1 MKTIIHSIITWAP
14 LIAAMAARAEVLLD
28 ETFNYPDGPLA
39 SVSDGR
45 WTTHSGTPGQVT
57 VSGGVIRLQGSKT
70 EDVRNAFAM
79 RGITNGTLFAGLD
92 VRFRALPSP
101 TGAFFFHFKDPV
113 DSGAASVFTG
123 RIHATTAGAG
133 AGALQ
138 VGIAWGTG
146 TPAWVARDI
155 RTNEA
160 VQLVLRLDLAATNAV
175 LWVNPVS
182 EAAAEGWAQAI
193 DARGIGQGLSQ
204 VAFRQATG
212 LGEVEVERLRVGTRF
227 EDVVDGG
234 VPRVDLL
241 REAQGVRAWMPAAAW
256 EAGWRLEVAGGLR
269 GPWSQGP
276 EMTVDGD
283 RASVWIPN
291 GPAMLWL
298 RLARR

>member
-1 MKTIIHSIITWAP
+1 
-14 LIAAMAARAEVLLD
+14 
-28 ETFNYPDGPLA
+28 
-39 SVSDGR
+39 
-45 WTTHSGTPGQVT
+45 
-57 VSGGVIRLQGSKT
+57 
-70 EDVRNAFAM
+70 
-79 RGITNGTLFAGLD
+79 
-92 VRFRALPSP
+92 
-101 TGAFFFHFKDPV
+101 
-113 DSGAASVFTG
+113 
-123 RIHATTAGAG
+123 
-133 AGALQ
+133 
-138 VGIAWGTG
+138 
-146 TPAWVARDI
+146 VARDI

-212 LGEVEVERLRVGTRF
+212 LGEVEVDRLRVGTRF

-234 VPRVDLL
+234 VPRVDLR

>member
-57 VSGGVIRLQGSKT
+57 VSGGVIRLLGSKT

-146 TPAWVARDI
+146 TPVWVARDI